1 MRHLTGAAVAMAA
14 VLALAGC
21 GGGDTGSQGAGLK
34 VQSAYMPQPVTAA
47 MAAGYLVIENDSDAP
62 DTLRSVTSDI
72 AQDVTIHTTSGQT
85 MESAGSADRAIPAH
99 GRLVLESGG
108 MHLMFEKL
116 KRKPKEGETVSVE
129 LHFAKT
135 DPVKVEMPVKSATYQ
150 PVSTT
155 STKSSASSPFSS
167 SPFSSSP
174 FSSSPFSL
182 SLSSSSSSSSSSS
195 AASSSSSHH

>member
-1 MRHLTGAAVAMAA
+1 MRLRTGAALAMAA

-21 GGGDTGSQGAGLK
+21 GGEDTGSQGAGLK

-47 MAAGYLVIENDSDAP
+47 MAAGYLVIENDGDAP

-135 DPVKVEMPVKSATYQ
+135 DPVKIEMPVKSATYQ
-150 PVSTT
+150 PTSATSTT
-155 STKSSASSPFSS
+155 SSASSPFSS
-167 SPFSSSP
+167 LSFSSLS
-174 FSSSPFSL
+174 FSSLSFSSL
-182 SLSSSSSSSSSSS
+182 SFSSSSSS

>member
-1 MRHLTGAAVAMAA
+1 MRLRIGAALAMAA

-21 GGGDTGSQGAGLK
+21 GGEDSGSQGAGLK

-47 MAAGYLVIENDSDAP
+47 MAAGYLVIENDGDAP

-108 MHLMFEKL
+108 THLMFEKL

-150 PVSTT
+150 PA
-155 STKSSASSPFSS
+155 STKSSASSSFSS
-167 SPFSSSP
+167 SFSS
-174 FSSSPFSL
+174 L
-182 SLSSSSSSSSSSS
+182 SSS
-195 AASSSSSHH
+195 AASSSSHH

>member
-1 MRHLTGAAVAMAA
+1 MRLRIGAALAMAA

-21 GGGDTGSQGAGLK
+21 GGEDTGSQGAGLK

-150 PVSTT
+150 PASTT
-155 STKSSASSPFSS
+155 STKSSASSSF
-167 SPFSSSP
+167 SPFSSLS
-174 FSSSPFSL
+174 FSSLSFASL
-182 SLSSSSSSSSSSS
+182 AFSSSSSTSS